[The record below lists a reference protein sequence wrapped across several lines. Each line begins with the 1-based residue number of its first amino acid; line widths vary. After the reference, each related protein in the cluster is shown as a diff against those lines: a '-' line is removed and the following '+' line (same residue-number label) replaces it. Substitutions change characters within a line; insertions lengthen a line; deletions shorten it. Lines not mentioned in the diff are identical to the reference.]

1 MWRLSQSLYHS
12 FLRRHKAVHTEEKTY
27 KCEEYGRW
35 FSFSSALR
43 WHRTIHCEAV
53 PASVGNVAD
62 PFLHCLLLQNTS
74 LFILSKNQKK
84 QKRKHG
90 NVMDVKEPS
99 PLTVTSYSSS
109 YWRETPQMW
118 RVAKCFTLEFKFQ
131 NIHTGQKPY
140 KYEECLLAS
149 LYPCVPS
156 NYFEMLTIYYP
167 QAQML

>member
-1 MWRLSQSLYHS
+1 MGTAGTLDIQTCRQAALKTQNFFFFLNWRLARQWWLMPLIPALGRQRQADFWVRGQPGLRSEFQDSQGY
-12 FLRRHKAVHTEEKTY
+12 VEK
-27 KCEEYGRW
+27 
-35 FSFSSALR
+35 S
-43 WHRTIHCEAV
+43 
-53 PASVGNVAD
+53 
-62 PFLHCLLLQNTS
+62 CLGEP
-74 LFILSKNQKK
+74 KEKKK

-90 NVMDVKEPS
+90 NVMDVEEPS

-109 YWRETPQMW
+109 YWRVTPQMW
-118 RVAKCFTLEFKFQ
+118 RVAKCFTLELKFQ